1 MEGSRAAG
9 TDGLYEIRRIESRSS
24 ERRITGCE
32 ADIMQKYD
40 LVLEPDLPAV
50 DYPLPE
56 LPEGEN
62 LWIFGYGSLMWRPGF
77 DHLGIEDA
85 QLYGYHRA
93 FCVTSVVHRGTPEMP
108 GLVLGLDRG
117 GSCRGK
123 GILCP
128 ADIRAPVID
137 YLYRREMVT
146 RVYRPKMVRIRLLK
160 TGAMASALTF
170 VADPTH
176 DQYCGK
182 PAEEEAARIIAR
194 ARGRGGPNVEYLQS
208 TLDHLDEFGIA
219 DGPLHRIMDRINS
232 GA

>member
-1 MEGSRAAG
+1 MTR
-9 TDGLYEIRRIESRSS
+9 
-24 ERRITGCE
+24 
-32 ADIMQKYD
+32 KFD
-40 LVLEPDLPAV
+40 LILEPDLPPV

-56 LPEGEN
+56 LPAGED

-77 DHLGIEDA
+77 DHLGVQDA

-93 FCVTSVVHRGTPEMP
+93 FCVTSVVHRGTAENP

-128 ADIRAPVID
+128 AGIREPVID

-146 RVYRPKMVRIRLLK
+146 SVYQPRMVRVRLLED
-160 TGAMASALTF
+160 GVMASALTF

-176 DQYCGK
+176 EQYCGK
-182 PAEEEAARIIAR
+182 PSLEEAAQIIAR
-194 ARGRGGPNVEYLQS
+194 AHGRGGPNVDYLKN
-208 TLDHLDEFGIA
+208 TLEHLDEFGIA
-219 DGPLHRIMDRINS
+219 DGPLHRIMGLIENGS
-232 GA
+232 

>member
-1 MEGSRAAG
+1 MTR
-9 TDGLYEIRRIESRSS
+9 
-24 ERRITGCE
+24 
-32 ADIMQKYD
+32 KYD
-40 LVLEPDLPAV
+40 LALEPDLPPV

-56 LPEGEN
+56 LPEKED

-93 FCVTSVVHRGTPEMP
+93 FCVTSVVHRGTRENP

-128 ADIRAPVID
+128 SDIREPVID

-146 RVYRPKMVRIRLLK
+146 SVYRPKMVRIRLLES
-160 TGAMASALTF
+160 GAMASALTF
-170 VADPTH
+170 VANPGH
-176 DQYCGK
+176 EQYCGK
-182 PAEEEAARIIAR
+182 PSLEEAARIIAR
-194 ARGRGGPNVEYLQS
+194 AHGRGGPNVEYLKS
-208 TLDHLDEFGIA
+208 TLTHLDEFGIA
-219 DGPLHRIMDRINS
+219 DGPLHRIMELIEN
-232 GA
+232 GG